1 MDTTED
7 FETINHMADIIKHLA
22 SYAETEER
30 EAISKARASITTLA
44 KHDLDAAL
52 PLWAIAIKLQRL
64 TQTAEMC
71 EQ

>member
-1 MDTTED
+1 MDTAEAYGIIT
-7 FETINHMADIIKHLA
+7 NLGDIIEHLA
-22 SYAETEER
+22 TYAKTEER
-30 EAISKARASITTLA
+30 EAISKARAAITTLA
-44 KHDLDAAL
+44 KHDLDMAL